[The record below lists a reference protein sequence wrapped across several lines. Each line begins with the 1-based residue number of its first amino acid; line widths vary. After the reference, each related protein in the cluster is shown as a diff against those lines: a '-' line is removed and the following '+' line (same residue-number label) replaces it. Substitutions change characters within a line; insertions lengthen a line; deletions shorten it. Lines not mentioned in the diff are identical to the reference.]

1 MNFLILSVTAG
12 EGHNSTAKAIREDLE
27 KHDASAEI
35 LDTFEYISPEFAKLL
50 ADGYLFVTEKAQ
62 GMYRIGYRMAEK
74 RKVNEKLDVIRLVSK
89 TLSKDLVEYI
99 NSDSRD
105 VVIFTHP
112 FAGMLLDTMKKKK
125 LIDKRTVGILTDF
138 TFHPFWEDCTANDYV
153 VVPNRLLLPQ
163 AKAKGFREEQILPF
177 GIPIHP
183 KFRGTDS
190 GTESPAENRE
200 KARVEAREKL
210 GLDRDV
216 NTLLVMGG
224 SMGYGNMEELVRR
237 IDGIDTER
245 PFQMIA
251 VAGRNEPAKTA
262 LDRLAENAR
271 HKLLVTGFV
280 DYVSTLMDA
289 ADCIITKPG
298 GLTTSESLAKTL
310 SEKWKAGLEKL
321 SKAASED
328 GVIRDIRDCAEA
340 AYCCFRA
347 MCLQTRFNRL
357 RGDIAAHRDELIA
370 LAEEEKSLALRLAD
384 VQAHDPCIGFES
396 TNHYFYTRSSLIEA
410 ALSCDAVLEELSC
423 GLSMDL

>member
-125 LIDKRTVGILTDF
+125 LINKRTVGILTDF

-163 AKAKGFREEQILPF
+163 AKAKGFREDQILPF

-183 KFRGTDS
+183 KFRGT
-190 GTESPAENRE
+190 GCEAETPTENRE
-200 KARVEAREKL
+200 KARIEAREKL

-251 VAGRNEPAKTA
+251 VAGRNEPAKIA

-310 SEKWKAGLEKL
+310 PMIIVNPIPGQEERNTEFLLNNGCAM
-321 SKAASED
+321 AASKTVPIEECIYQLLLSD
-328 GVIRDIRDCAEA
+328 VRLDAMRECIRLVAKPDSAGE
-340 AYCCFRA
+340 
-347 MCLQTRFNRL
+347 LSRF
-357 RGDIAAHRDELIA
+357 LI
-370 LAEEEKSLALRLAD
+370 ELALTPR
-384 VQAHDPCIGFES
+384 
-396 TNHYFYTRSSLIEA
+396 
-410 ALSCDAVLEELSC
+410 
-423 GLSMDL
+423 M